1 MSTTADQVS
10 AEAPASRF
18 SPLRH
23 DWRLEEVE
31 ALFDLPFMELMF
43 RAQQVH
49 RAHHAANRV
58 QMSTL
63 LSIKTGG
70 CPEDCGYC
78 PQSIHYDTGVARE
91 DMLPLEQVVE
101 AARRAQAA
109 GATRFCMGAAF
120 RSPKKKDIE
129 RIATMIREVGA
140 LGLETCAT
148 LGMLTPQ
155 QAHELK
161 DAGLDY
167 YNHNVDSSEE
177 FYKQI
182 ISTRTYQ
189 HRLDTLEAV
198 RNANLKVCSGG
209 IVGMGETRTDRAG
222 MLVTLANLP
231 EHPQSVPINQ
241 LVQVQG
247 TPLEDTAASGKGVD
261 GFEFVRTIA
270 VARILMPAAQVRLSA
285 GREAMNDELQ
295 ALAFLA
301 GANSIFYGEK
311 LLATSCPSLARAD
324 TSSSVRR
331 PNTPGESWLP
341 APVNG
346 AAGSSRKASSR
357 RLSIIDAIDSSSCSR
372 YSASVTGA

>member
-1 MSTTADQVS
+1 MNAAVERL
-10 AEAPASRF
+10 AERPAAW
-18 SPLRH
+18 LRH
-23 DWRLEEVE
+23 DWRLAEVE
-31 ALFDLPFMELMF
+31 ALFDLPFMDLMF

-49 RAHHAANRV
+49 RAFHAANRI

-91 DMLPLEQVVE
+91 DMLPLEAVMD

-148 LGMLTPQ
+148 LGMLTPE

-167 YNHNVDSSEE
+167 YNHNVDSSED
-177 FYKQI
+177 FYKKVI
-182 ISTRTYQ
+182 TTRTYQ

-198 RNANLKVCSGG
+198 RNASLKVCSGG

-231 EHPQSVPINQ
+231 EHPQSVPVNQ
-241 LVQVQG
+241 LVQVKG
-247 TPLEDTAASGKGVD
+247 TPLEAKVQAAGEATPVEGVD

-270 VARILMPAAQVRLSA
+270 VARILMPQAQVRLSA
-285 GREAMNDELQ
+285 GREAMSDELQ
-295 ALAFLA
+295 AMAFMA

-311 LLATSCPSLARAD
+311 LLTTGNPDVERDRQLLARLKIEPETQAQTD
-324 TSSSVRR
+324 
-331 PNTPGESWLP
+331 
-341 APVNG
+341 
-346 AAGSSRKASSR
+346 SRG
-357 RLSIIDAIDSSSCSR
+357 CC
-372 YSASVTGA
+372 

>member
-1 MSTTADQVS
+1 MNAA
-10 AEAPASRF
+10 AEAVERTKAPW
-18 SPLRH
+18 LRH
-23 DWRLEEVE
+23 DWHLAEVE
-31 ALFDLPFMELMF
+31 ALFDLPFMDLMF

-49 RAHHAANRV
+49 RAFHAANRV

-70 CPEDCGYC
+70 CPEDCAYC
-78 PQSIHYDTGVARE
+78 PQSIHHETGVARD
-91 DMLPLEQVVE
+91 DMMPVCDVVD
-101 AARRAQAA
+101 AARKAQAA

-129 RIATMIREVGA
+129 RIATMIREVRA

-148 LGMLTPQ
+148 LGMLTPE
-155 QAHELK
+155 QAGELK

-167 YNHNVDSSEE
+167 YNHNVDSSED
-177 FYKQI
+177 FYKKI

-189 HRLDTLEAV
+189 HRLDTLAAV
-198 RNANLKVCSGG
+198 RDANLKVCSGG

-241 LVQVQG
+241 LVQVKG
-247 TPLEDTAASGKGVD
+247 TPLEGEQGVD

-270 VARILMPAAQVRLSA
+270 VARILMPQAQVRLSA

-295 ALAFLA
+295 ALAFMG

-311 LLATSCPSLARAD
+311 LLTTGNPDVERDRSLLAR
-324 TSSSVRR
+324 
-331 PNTPGESWLP
+331 L
-341 APVNG
+341 
-346 AAGSSRKASSR
+346 KIASETQAQT
-357 RLSIIDAIDSSSCSR
+357 DAR
-372 YSASVTGA
+372 G

>member
-1 MSTTADQVS
+1 MNTRASESIASS
-10 AEAPASRF
+10 AATGF
-18 SPLRH
+18 SPQRH
-23 DWRLEEVE
+23 DWSLAEVE
-31 ALFDLPFMELMF
+31 ALFAQPFMDLLF

-49 RAHHAANRV
+49 RAWHAPNRV

-70 CPEDCGYC
+70 CPEDCAYC

-91 DMLPLEQVVE
+91 DLMPVE
-101 AARRAQAA
+101 AVVDAARKAQAA

-148 LGMLTPQ
+148 LGMLTPD

-177 FYKQI
+177 FYKEI

-198 RNANLKVCSGG
+198 RNASLKVCSGG
-209 IVGMGETRTDRAG
+209 IVGMGETRRDRAG
-222 MLVTLANLP
+222 MLATLANLP

-241 LVQVQG
+241 LVQVKG
-247 TPLEDTAASGKGVD
+247 TPLEGKAEAAGAVD

-270 VARILMPAAQVRLSA
+270 VARILMPQAQVRLSA
-285 GREAMNDELQ
+285 GREAMSDELQ
-295 ALAFLA
+295 ALAFMA
-301 GANSIFYGEK
+301 GANSIFYGERLLTTGNPDVERDRA
-311 LLATSCPSLARAD
+311 LLARLQIESETQQQTDAR
-324 TSSSVRR
+324 
-331 PNTPGESWLP
+331 G
-341 APVNG
+341 
-346 AAGSSRKASSR
+346 
-357 RLSIIDAIDSSSCSR
+357 CC
-372 YSASVTGA
+372 

>member
-1 MSTTADQVS
+1 MN
-10 AEAPASRF
+10 AEVQALAQPHPAW
-18 SPLRH
+18 LRH
-23 DWRLEEVE
+23 DWRLAEVE
-31 ALFDLPFMELMF
+31 ALFAQPFMDLMF

-49 RAHHAANRV
+49 RAFHAPNRV

-70 CPEDCGYC
+70 CPEDCAYC
-78 PQSIHYDTGVARE
+78 PQSIHYETGVARD
-91 DMLPLEQVVE
+91 DMLPVAEVVE

-148 LGMLTPQ
+148 LGMLTPE

-177 FYKQI
+177 FYRKI

-198 RNANLKVCSGG
+198 RNADLKVCSGG

-241 LVQVQG
+241 LVQVKG
-247 TPLEDTAASGKGVD
+247 TPLGDGAHPGTTEAGQGVD

-270 VARILMPAAQVRLSA
+270 VARILMPQAQVRLSA
-285 GREAMNDELQ
+285 GREAMSDELQ
-295 ALAFLA
+295 ALAFMA

-311 LLATSCPSLARAD
+311 LLTTGNPDVERDRQLLARLQIQSETQAQ
-324 TSSSVRR
+324 T
-331 PNTPGESWLP
+331 
-341 APVNG
+341 
-346 AAGSSRKASSR
+346 
-357 RLSIIDAIDSSSCSR
+357 DARGCC
-372 YSASVTGA
+372 

>member
-1 MSTTADQVS
+1 MNAVLNAATS
-10 AEAPASRF
+10 APNRHETGS
-18 SPLRH
+18 LRH
-23 DWRLEEVE
+23 DWSLAEVE
-31 ALFDLPFMELMF
+31 ALFALPFMDLLYE
-43 RAQQVH
+43 AQTVH
-49 RAHHAANRV
+49 RRHHVPNRM

-63 LSIKTGG
+63 LSVKTGG

-91 DMLPLEQVVE
+91 EMMPVAAVVE
-101 AARRAQAA
+101 AARKAQQA

-120 RSPKKKDIE
+120 RSPKKKDVE
-129 RIATMIREVGA
+129 RVAQMIREVKA
-140 LGLETCAT
+140 LGLEACAT
-148 LGMLTPQ
+148 LGMLTPE
-155 QAHELK
+155 QAGELK

-177 FYKQI
+177 FYSRI

-189 HRLDTLEAV
+189 HRLDTLAAV

-241 LVQVQG
+241 LVQVKG
-247 TPLEDTAASGKGVD
+247 TPLADGEADAAAVAAVD
-261 GFEFVRTIA
+261 GFEFVRTVA

-285 GREAMNDELQ
+285 GREVMSEEVQ
-295 ALAFLA
+295 ALAFMA

-311 LLATSCPSLARAD
+311 LLTTGNPDVARDSALLAKL
-324 TSSSVRR
+324 
-331 PNTPGESWLP
+331 GI
-341 APVNG
+341 APETQ
-346 AAGSSRKASSR
+346 AQT
-357 RLSIIDAIDSSSCSR
+357 DARSGCC
-372 YSASVTGA
+372 

>member
-1 MSTTADQVS
+1 MN
-10 AEAPASRF
+10 AEVQFLANRPAAEPLAS
-18 SPLRH
+18 LRH
-23 DWRLEEVE
+23 DWRLPEVE
-31 ALFDLPFMELMF
+31 ALFELPFMDLVY
-43 RAQQVH
+43 RAQTVH
-49 RAHHAANRV
+49 RQHHAPNRV

-78 PQSIHYDTGVARE
+78 PQSIHYETGVARD
-91 DMLPLEQVVE
+91 DMLPVEQVVE

-129 RIATMIREVGA
+129 RVATMIREVKA
-140 LGLETCAT
+140 LGLESCAT
-148 LGMLTPQ
+148 LGMLTPE

-167 YNHNVDSSEE
+167 YNHNVDSSEDY
-177 FYKQI
+177 YKKI

-198 RNANLKVCSGG
+198 RNADLKVCSGG

-241 LVQVQG
+241 LVQVKG
-247 TPLEDTAASGKGVD
+247 TPLADAATGVD
-261 GFEFVRTIA
+261 AFEFVRTIA
-270 VARILMPAAQVRLSA
+270 VARILMPQAQVRLSA
-285 GREAMNDELQ
+285 GREAMSDETQ
-295 ALAFLA
+295 ALAFMA

-311 LLATSCPSLARAD
+311 LLTTGNPDVERDRNLLARLKI
-324 TSSSVRR
+324 
-331 PNTPGESWLP
+331 ESETQQQT
-341 APVNG
+341 
-346 AAGSSRKASSR
+346 
-357 RLSIIDAIDSSSCSR
+357 DARGCC
-372 YSASVTGA
+372 